1 MSLGSRFR
9 FTGNVYKVF
18 LDLNVFVHFSF
29 LSSLLLLKLTK
40 ERELSMLC
48 PWLHFLCQLKCRNR
62 VTDVEL
68 GLAVE
73 ERQQISLAN
82 RVCWNWFGPEN
93 VFFKVLF
100 QVRLIKRETQTC
112 Q

>member
-9 FTGNVYKVF
+9 FTVNVYRVF

-48 PWLHFLCQLKCRNR
+48 PWLHFLCRLKCRNR

-73 ERQQISLAN
+73 ERQQISSAN
-82 RVCWNWFGPEN
+82 CLCLGSAEIGSDLKMYFL
-93 VFFKVLF
+93 K
-100 QVRLIKRETQTC
+100 
-112 Q
+112 